1 LAITKQTQWYFY
13 GLFCFILLC
22 FGQFF
27 FFFCLFVLPV
37 YFIFVSV
44 RLFVVPCLGLGLFV
58 FCLLLLLKEREG
70 KQEHKI
76 GWVEELEEELHEK
89 SFQLKKEIGMS

>member
-1 LAITKQTQWYFY
+1 VVFLWAFLFHFALFWAI
-13 GLFCFILLC
+13 
-22 FGQFF
+22 FF
-27 FFFCLFVLPV
+27 FFLLICFACLFHFCFCETFCCSLFGVG
-37 YFIFVSV
+37 FV
-44 RLFVVPCLGLGLFV
+44 V